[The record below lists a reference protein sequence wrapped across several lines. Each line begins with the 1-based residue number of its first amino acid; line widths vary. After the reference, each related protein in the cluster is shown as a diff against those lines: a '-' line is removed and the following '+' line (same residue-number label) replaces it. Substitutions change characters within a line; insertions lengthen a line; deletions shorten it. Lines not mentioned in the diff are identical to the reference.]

1 MKREDEMKKLA
12 EVALTAVIL
21 ISLNQVASA
30 QQLQMPNQGTTTY
43 VTYYTNRC
51 LSTLNMGEMGS
62 EWVAELAGIT
72 RNTEGQEFFERMM
85 VRCIYYFE
93 AVMGSRKHSGA
104 CIQTDRDGDKV
115 FTTFEGETMSHTLI
129 GGTGK
134 YIGISGTARYSSE
147 ELPAHG
153 EGLTSIITEHRVTW
167 KLK

>member
-1 MKREDEMKKLA
+1 MKKLVK
-12 EVALTAVIL
+12 VALTAVIL

-30 QQLQMPNQGTTTY
+30 QQLQIPNQGTTTY

-51 LSTLNMGEMGS
+51 LSTLNMDEMGS

-72 RNTEGQEFFERMM
+72 RNTDGQKFFEGMM

-104 CIQTDRDGDKV
+104 CVQTDGDGDKV
-115 FTTFEGETMSHTLI
+115 FTTFEGETMTHTLI

-134 YIGISGTARYSSE
+134 YIGISGTAACSST
-147 ELPAHG
+147 ELPTRG
-153 EGLTSIITEHRVTW
+153 EVTSIIIEHRVTW
-167 KLK
+167 KFK

>member
-1 MKREDEMKKLA
+1 
-12 EVALTAVIL
+12 
-21 ISLNQVASA
+21 
-30 QQLQMPNQGTTTY
+30 
-43 VTYYTNRC
+43 
-51 LSTLNMGEMGS
+51 MGEMGS

-72 RNTEGQEFFERMM
+72 RNTDGQEFFDRMM

-104 CIQTDRDGDKV
+104 CIQNDRDGDKI

-134 YIGISGTARYSSE
+134 YVGISGTAAYSSK
-147 ELPAHG
+147 ELPTHG
-153 EGLTSIITEHRVTW
+153 EGLTSIRTEHKVTW

>member
-1 MKREDEMKKLA
+1 MKREDEMKKL
-12 EVALTAVIL
+12 VKITLTAVIL

-30 QQLQMPNQGTTTY
+30 QQLQMPKQGTTTY
-43 VTYYTNRC
+43 QTYYTNRY

-62 EWVAELAGIT
+62 GWVAELAGIT
-72 RNTEGQEFFERMM
+72 RNTDGQKFFDRMM

-104 CIQTDRDGDKV
+104 CIQTDGDGDKV

-134 YIGISGTARYSSE
+134 YVGITGTAAYGSK
-147 ELPAHG
+147 ELPTHG
-153 EGLTSIITEHRVTW
+153 EGLTSIIADHKVTW
-167 KLK
+167 ELK